1 MKYEIKYVKYEIY
14 IIVSVY
20 FNEKKKLMN
29 NKICQNDEF
38 DTLFKFYDVSCHVS
52 CLECLQVIIL
62 LCKTSK
68 INLKF
73 LLKSPLYQS

>member
-1 MKYEIKYVKYEIY
+1 
-14 IIVSVY
+14 
-20 FNEKKKLMN
+20 MN

-38 DTLFKFYDVSCHVS
+38 DTLFKFYDVACHVS

-62 LCKTSK
+62 LCKISK

-73 LLKSPLYQS
+73 RLKSSLYQS